1 MMTHEFG
8 IMEGVVSPP
17 LAKTIFSVALAR
29 FLIKSQRHTLLD
41 IKPDKFSENKEK
53 SLYIFLKTPELMSD
67 IDAFSRRKRGENDG
81 KV

>member
-8 IMEGVVSPP
+8 IMEEVVSPP

-41 IKPDKFSENKEK
+41 IKPDKFSENREK
-53 SLYIFLKTPELMSD
+53 SLYVFLKTPELMSD
-67 IDAFSRRKRGENDG
+67 IEAYTRRKRGENDG